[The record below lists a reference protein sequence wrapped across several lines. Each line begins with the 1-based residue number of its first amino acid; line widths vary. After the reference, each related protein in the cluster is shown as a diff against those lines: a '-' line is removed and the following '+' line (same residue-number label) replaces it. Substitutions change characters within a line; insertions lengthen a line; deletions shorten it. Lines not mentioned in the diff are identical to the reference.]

1 MNLNNL
7 SVGLRLKSYK
17 ALCELLEEPVH
28 AGNSK
33 VAHLKEFER
42 YFSYVREGNAYIIQE
57 IYDIPKAP
65 IDGRQKYIP
74 MIEPIL
80 MNTLATDEEYHHS
93 GITWSRWY
101 RQLGMV
107 NEMFY
112 DDYERKK
119 MLEEYQIGA
128 YTMFLLSNIVSRKC
142 HEVLLSA
149 LFNMKKRNLI
159 DFKEHW
165 YIISKDGYGHAARE
179 GEEKALMRLKDQ
191 ILEEMGCNSMK
202 QVFLSPKRYAEY
214 DSRFHKA
221 INNGLWRNAY
231 KALRIKPVG
240 DIHRMYQDIDIE
252 PLQKQL
258 NSLLLSTLTK
268 IASNTESTTRK
279 KMTEAWIAS
288 LDSPGQE
295 EAKIFS
301 LPSNFSWNADLI
313 LDRLFFL

>member
-17 ALCELLEEPVH
+17 ALCEILEEPVH

-33 VAHLKEFER
+33 VAHLKEFDR
-42 YFSYVREGNAYIIQE
+42 YFSYTRQGNAYIIQE
-57 IYDIPKAP
+57 IYDIPKSP
-65 IDGRQKYIP
+65 VDGRQKYIP

-80 MNTLATDEEYHHS
+80 MNTLATNEEYRCA

-101 RQLGMV
+101 RELGMV
-107 NEMFY
+107 NEIFY
-112 DDYERKK
+112 DDYERQK
-119 MLEEYQIGA
+119 MLEDYQIGA

-149 LFNMKKRNLI
+149 LSNMKKRNLI

-165 YIISKDGYGHAARE
+165 YIISRDGYGFVAQDKD
-179 GEEKALMRLKDQ
+179 EKLLMRIKDHVLQ
-191 ILEEMGCNSMK
+191 EMGCNSMK
-202 QVFLSPKRYAEY
+202 QVFLSPKKYAEY
-214 DSRFHKA
+214 DSRFHEA

-231 KALRIKPVG
+231 KALRIEPVG
-240 DIHRMYQDIDIE
+240 DIYRRYQDIDIE

-258 NSLLLSTLTK
+258 NSLLLSALTK
-268 IASNTESTTRK
+268 IASNTESTMRK

-288 LDSPGQE
+288 LDSSGQE

-301 LPSNFSWNADLI
+301 LPSSFSWNASLI

>member
-42 YFSYVREGNAYIIQE
+42 YFSYVRQGNAYIIQE
-57 IYDIPKAP
+57 IYDIPKSP
-65 IDGRQKYIP
+65 VDGRQKYIP

-80 MNTLATDEEYHHS
+80 MNTLATNEEYRCA

-101 RQLGMV
+101 RELGMV
-107 NEMFY
+107 NEIFY
-112 DDYERKK
+112 DDYERQK
-119 MLEEYQIGA
+119 MLEDYQIGA

-149 LFNMKKRNLI
+149 LSNMKKRNLI

-165 YIISKDGYGHAARE
+165 YIISRDGYGFVAQDKD
-179 GEEKALMRLKDQ
+179 EKLLMRIKDHVLQ
-191 ILEEMGCNSMK
+191 EMGCNSMK
-202 QVFLSPKRYAEY
+202 QVFLSPKKYAEY
-214 DSRFHKA
+214 DSRFHEA